1 LLGEGEGAAGEEDV
15 VIGGE
20 QGDQAKEQAADG
32 LKQAKSIEA
41 QPGELRQQGF
51 WRNQRRFAVIGR
63 RGSRR
68 RSSSC

>member
-1 LLGEGEGAAGEEDV
+1 V

-63 RGSRR
+63 RGR
-68 RSSSC
+68 RSC